1 MGLEGP
7 LLVDWAM
14 SQLPSLGGGEA
25 GGVGGAEVKGC
36 SQLLSISQVGSL
48 VWKGLVLPSASAMT

>member
-1 MGLEGP
+1 M
-7 LLVDWAM
+7 DWAM
-14 SQLPSLGGGEA
+14 SQVSSLGGGEEGRA
-25 GGVGGAEVKGC
+25 GGAEVKGC